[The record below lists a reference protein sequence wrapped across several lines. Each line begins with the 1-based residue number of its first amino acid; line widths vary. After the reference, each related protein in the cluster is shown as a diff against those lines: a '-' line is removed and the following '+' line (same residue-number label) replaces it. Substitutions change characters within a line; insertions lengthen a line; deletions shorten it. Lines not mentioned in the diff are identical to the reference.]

1 MTELAGPML
10 PPIGRGRH
18 RGADA
23 PPLAELLVT
32 LADYGFAFFVFFIAS
47 DAFSYL
53 GLHGHLWLAAY
64 GYVLLR
70 LLAVFPPFVAFLR
83 ANAVYLGYPALCA
96 VSVLWSDVPRATA
109 VFAVQLLASVMIALF
124 IAMRLPVEAIF
135 RQLMRVYL
143 VAMAAS
149 LATLAG
155 VFVHPWD
162 HRGNFTGIFLSKNAF
177 GHRAV
182 LFVIGCVV
190 TVLLLPRV
198 GMARRGL
205 SLLALAA
212 TAGLVALSGSAT
224 AIVLTACFGLA
235 APVLHLFVARRHGAA
250 LLAVPLLV
258 ALVLALLAVVVLR
271 IDPVAELFDLLG
283 RDATMT
289 GRTILWRHGWDHY
302 LSRPLLGFGAA
313 GYWQNPA
320 FASEIAAL
328 QSSYGEGVGA
338 FHNIGLELLVMLGPL
353 GLVAHGLCGGV
364 TLGRAVV
371 LLRRT
376 RDTIALWVVVTT
388 LAFYGMALI
397 GAQLYNP
404 HAVPLI
410 LVVCMG
416 AALGK
421 RLSAARTP

>member
-1 MTELAGPML
+1 MTEIAGPM
-10 PPIGRGRH
+10 PPAIGRGR
-18 RGADA
+18 RDGQAA
-23 PPLAELLVT
+23 SPTGVLIT

-53 GLHGHLWLAAY
+53 GVHSLLWLAAY

-70 LLAVFPPFVAFLR
+70 LLALFRPFIGFLR
-83 ANAVYLGYPALCA
+83 DNAVYLSYPVLCT

-109 VFAVQLLASVMIALF
+109 VFAIQLLASVLIALF
-124 IAMRLPVEAIF
+124 IAMRLPIEAVF
-135 RQLMRVYL
+135 RQLLRVYL

-162 HRGNFTGIFLSKNAF
+162 HRGNFTGVFLSKNAF

-182 LFVIGCVV
+182 LFAIGCVMAA
-190 TVLLLPRV
+190 LLLP
-198 GMARRGL
+198 GAGPARRGL
-205 SLLALAA
+205 Y
-212 TAGLVALSGSAT
+212 LVALAVTAGMVAASGSAT
-224 AIVLTACFGLA
+224 AIVLTTSFGLA
-235 APVLHLFVARRHGAA
+235 AAALHFLCTRRLGAA
-250 LLAVPLLV
+250 LVAVPV
-258 ALVLALLAVVVLR
+258 VLAFVLASLTVVVLR
-271 IDPVAELFDLLG
+271 IDPVAEIFDLLG

-320 FASEIAAL
+320 YASEIAAL
-328 QSSYGEGVGA
+328 QSAYGEGVGA
-338 FHNIGLELLVMLGPL
+338 FHNIALELLVMLGPA
-353 GLVAHGLCGGV
+353 GLLAHGLCGGV
-364 TLGRAVV
+364 TLARAVV

-376 RDTIALWVVVTT
+376 RDAMAVWVIVTT
-388 LAFYGMALI
+388 LALYGMALI

-404 HAVPLI
+404 HAIPLI
-410 LVVCMG
+410 LVVCLG
-416 AALGK
+416 GALGK